1 MTDECDFRVTL
12 LGTGVPAHLT
22 IPQQHE
28 PITYAF
34 GVDQLVDRKNETA
47 ATAGN
52 VTDHAHDLAR
62 LPQRF
67 LIVLFGAER
76 SIWHEQSRRQSVTS
90 SSTTNTIGVACD
102 IADDPE
108 SWPTT
113 LAGSMVFACIL
124 GRKSAAYCSGHSK
137 SRPDGLT

>member
-1 MTDECDFRVTL
+1 MVLAERPYEDKAL
-12 LGTGVPAHLT
+12 PLG
-22 IPQQHE
+22 I
-28 PITYAF
+28 I
-34 GVDQLVDRKNETA
+34 DK
-47 ATAGN
+47 
-52 VTDHAHDLAR
+52 
-62 LPQRF
+62 RF
-67 LIVLFGAER
+67 LVRELSHRHPPAPGTKLNLTRFTLPPRPISCRER

-137 SRPDGLT
+137 SRSDGLT